1 LAVIENI
8 AEAARVKPLKAKE
21 LLGAPRGRHPDAAH
35 ARRVLGS
42 ITLKNTNPAAL
53 EGSGV
58 GDYKTGCGGAMASF
72 MSTADA
78 TIIVPICGRINPNS
92 IFRGLRGALLSA

>member
-42 ITLKNTNPAAL
+42 ITLKTQTPLPWRAA
-53 EGSGV
+53 GSV
-58 GDYKTGCGGAMASF
+58 TTRLVAGARYSF
-72 MSTADA
+72 DPRLYFDFDCEVA
-78 TIIVPICGRINPNS
+78 
-92 IFRGLRGALLSA
+92 

>member
-58 GDYKTGCGGAMASF
+58 GDYKTGCGG
-72 MSTADA
+72 
-78 TIIVPICGRINPNS
+78 RI
-92 IFRGLRGALLSA
+92 

>member
-1 LAVIENI
+1 
-8 AEAARVKPLKAKE
+8 

-58 GDYKTGCGGAMASF
+58 GDYKTGCGGVQA
-72 MSTADA
+72 
-78 TIIVPICGRINPNS
+78 CGQHSSRPL
-92 IFRGLRGALLSA
+92 FTALLMTYGSGSAA